1 MVDGV
6 EEIFGFASKSPKRAV
21 IKVKKRAPEEPS
33 MQDRIKTLRKK
44 YKDQSQNPRPDGKLK
59 YRKPVSASE
68 GIMTG
73 SVSTTPITPPQSA
86 AAISKSKDREQRIK
100 SGANVGGRT
109 VKKDADVRRVGGVTR
124 SKRLTSNAKFSVKRS
139 TLNKDKE
146 IKTQLR
152 ARPTSPNMFKR

>member
-6 EEIFGFASKSPKRAV
+6 EEVFGFASKSSKKNV
-21 IKVKKRAPEEPS
+21 VKVKKRAPEEPS
-33 MQDRIKTLRKK
+33 MQDRIKAMRKR
-44 YKDQSQNPRPDGKLK
+44 YNDQGQNRGGKLK
-59 YRKPVSASE
+59 YRKPVNANE

-73 SVSTTPITPPQSA
+73 SVSTTPITPPQSVA
-86 AAISKSKDREQRIK
+86 ASSKAKDREQRIG

-124 SKRLTSNAKFSVKRS
+124 SKRLTSNSKFSAKRS

-146 IKTQLR
+146 IRTQLR
-152 ARPTSPNMFKR
+152 AKPTTPNMFKK